1 MRLPTV
7 QMTCC
12 RNCTQIWFHSILI
25 RREISICVLRGVQ
38 EHLWRIYMNAPAPSD
53 AIGREI
59 LIILLCCNSGLWS
72 LAPNM
77 NTRRE
82 QLWKTILNQQRQRR
96 WRTMTGSI
104 LKLALFAGPE
114 KSILCWMF
122 LFADASCER
131 RSSVGGCCSSR
142 EVDAHTRN
150 GIFPVEKSQLVP
162 LIAQHDR
169 CPSDICSHRHNWRL
183 TILVPGPTLLEM
195 LWFDRSSTWDEIDK
209 IIELFRFGD

>member
-1 MRLPTV
+1 MLQKLYTNLISLDFNPKRNLNLRLKRSARPFMENLHECTGTV
-7 QMTCC
+7 RCYRP
-12 RNCTQIWFHSILI
+12 RNSHNFIMLQF
-25 RREISICVLRGVQ
+25 
-38 EHLWRIYMNAPAPSD
+38 
-53 AIGREI
+53 
-59 LIILLCCNSGLWS
+59 GLWS
-72 LAPNM
+72 LTPNI

-82 QLWKTILNQQRQRR
+82 QLWKTILNQQKQRR
-96 WRTMTGSI
+96 RRTMTGSI

-131 RSSVGGCCSSR
+131 RSSAGGCCSSH